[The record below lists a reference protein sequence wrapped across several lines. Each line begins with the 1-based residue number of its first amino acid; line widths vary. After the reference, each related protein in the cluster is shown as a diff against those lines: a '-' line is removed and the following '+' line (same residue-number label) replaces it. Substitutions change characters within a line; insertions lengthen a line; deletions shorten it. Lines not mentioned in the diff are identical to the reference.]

1 MGIVGYFHANE
12 RCDDVELGGV
22 AKNIADHVYRYF
34 PQAAVLLVR
43 VLVGFYFAA
52 FVV

>member
-1 MGIVGYFHANE
+1 MGYFHANE
-12 RCDDVELGGV
+12 RYDDFELGGV
-22 AKNIADHVYRYF
+22 AKIIGDHITRYF

-43 VLVGFYFAA
+43 F